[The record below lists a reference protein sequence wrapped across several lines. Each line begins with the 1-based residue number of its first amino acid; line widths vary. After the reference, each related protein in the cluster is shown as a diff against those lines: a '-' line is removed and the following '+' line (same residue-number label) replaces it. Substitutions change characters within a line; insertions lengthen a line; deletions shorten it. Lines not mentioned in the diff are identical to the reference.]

1 MEFMR
6 LQYLKRYQDKINE
19 EECEHSLTS
28 LFLDD
33 PTLPL
38 AECNLLFYQ
47 EFLKGMKEY
56 GSSQD
61 ALCSSFVARDMCIK
75 EAHIPFLM
83 EIFEWRRKELFR
95 ESWTE
100 VCGSWTPPE
109 PMDEVCL
116 NPLPLAKFFMI
127 FSVC

>member
-1 MEFMR
+1 MR
-6 LQYLKRYQDKINE
+6 LQYLKRYQDKIDE

-116 NPLPLAKFFMI
+116 NPLPLGKFFMFF